1 MTQIIFWEKAMK
13 MKFFILAAIMFVNG
27 CAWVKADKTPLSPHG
42 ELNVCLRD
50 RMNSLKKD
58 ENFASW
64 DKTAVIHKTASYC
77 LDKLKMTDAFS
88 QNMAYRN
95 ADYLLSESDG
105 ISLK

>member
-1 MTQIIFWEKAMK
+1 MK
-13 MKFFILAAIMFVNG
+13 MKSFILALMVLVNG
-27 CAWVKADKTPLSPHG
+27 CAWLEADKTPLSPHG
-42 ELNVCLRD
+42 MLNACLRD
-50 RMNSLKKD
+50 RVNSLKTD

-64 DKTAVIHKTASYC
+64 EKTAVIHKTASYC

-95 ADYLLSESDG
+95 ADYLLSGSDG